1 MLARPAG
8 DSTGSDKPQRFLR
21 REGRT
26 YPLGTPE
33 DFIGPSNA
41 AHPHARFREKEGPA
55 PQKGGTAPSWLSRR
69 TRGMRG
75 LALTVASVNYMDN
88 SLGKVK
94 KAHRTRAVIMHS
106 NSQQLT
112 VDRLFRELA
121 LRRAAHDCITADG
134 SSGAALRLY

>member
-8 DSTGSDKPQRFLR
+8 DGTGSDKPQRFLR

-55 PQKGGTAPSWLSRR
+55 PQKGGTAPLVVVP
-69 TRGMRG
+69 THAGNAG
-75 LALTVASVNYMDN
+75 P
-88 SLGKVK
+88 
-94 KAHRTRAVIMHS
+94 
-106 NSQQLT
+106 
-112 VDRLFRELA
+112 
-121 LRRAAHDCITADG
+121 
-134 SSGAALRLY
+134 SSYRCVC